1 MGDVKTRC
9 ISETLVVLLLMR
21 KTLLI
26 VAFLM
31 YGIVSFAQDV
41 KQPEVPVPAVPDKIM
56 IQLLQAEVAALRTEV
71 THIHQE
77 DIEQI
82 FKWLQYFKAE
92 NDRMHSQSA
101 EPLTRDRSGDRF

>member
-1 MGDVKTRC
+1 
-9 ISETLVVLLLMR
+9 MR
-21 KTLLI
+21 KILLI
-26 VAFLM
+26 A
-31 YGIVSFAQDV
+31 IVNCGLTFGQV
-41 KQPEVPVPAVPDKIM
+41 PKPVQPEVPVPTVPDKVM

-101 EPLTRDRSGDRF
+101 EPLTRDRSGFRF